1 MDKSIIRHPKFWK
14 SKLIPQFLSFEGLDE
29 FIRKRIRF
37 IRIFPLVYKAEFE
50 DLSKSK
56 GAYDDANFE
65 DLYRRLNLIKGIF
78 QGVNNK
84 DELLGSTAD
93 LLKKYAPEES
103 ADPRDNGIVAPT
115 IWDVDFPR
123 SGDKKRPFS
132 DSEIGPENRER
143 LFNLLKAIQET
154 SAGWLLTDPSVLD
167 ELPFRIGNSLLS
179 PLLFALNPREYP
191 ITNQAVKDAI
201 SWLKGKNTSDEQSF
215 ILPEFP
221 IPKGMNDYV
230 DYAESIK
237 SLSQEFVQLTA
248 REDLDKKV
256 GLGFLDAFFW
266 WLQSHF
272 AKKRVWVVAPYDSR
286 EDDFDLRWDE
296 CLQGNFIA
304 VGWDETGDLSGVTKK
319 TELKGLY
326 GNTFSDHAKGK
337 QAQNSGTLWR
347 FAKEMNKGDL
357 VIARRG
363 RNEAIGIGT
372 VNQEYRF
379 EPKRKDFKH
388 VVDVNWEEDFT
399 PRQISSQFG
408 MHTVHEVTRLA
419 YEEVLQTPPPP
430 KLDNGKDE
438 NDFTPDVLIICNL
451 ISEHRNLILYGPP
464 GTGKTYLVREAALH
478 WLTESNKISGK
489 EAEKHYLSFVQ
500 FHPSY
505 GYEDFIRGLTAT
517 TDPEG
522 SLHYLYRDGLFVE
535 TCLKAQVA
543 GNGKQFVLI
552 IDEINRGDIPRIFG
566 ELMYLLEYRGP
577 KYQLN
582 LQYPDKDG
590 NRSFY
595 VPENL
600 HVIGTMNTA
609 DRSIALLD
617 TALRRRFQFHEIM
630 PDSGKITSVIPVGES
645 DEKCE
650 PRTILE
656 NINERIRAQGLREKQ
671 IGHSYFMQDGTAIDD
686 LGVLMGRFNGQI
698 LPLLQEYFFD
708 DIEAL
713 NNVLGSKFVNLK
725 TGSIVRHTDQDAF
738 WEALKVL
745 LKENPKGS
753 PV

>member
-1 MDKSIIRHPKFWK
+1 MDKPIICHPDFWK
-14 SKLIPQFLSFEGLDE
+14 DKLIPQFLSFEGLDE
-29 FIRKRIRF
+29 FIRKRVHF
-37 IRIFPLVYKAEFE
+37 IRVFPLVYKTVFE

-56 GAYDDANFE
+56 GAYDDASFG
-65 DLYRRLNLIKGIF
+65 DLYRRFNLIKGIF

-84 DELLGSTAD
+84 DDEVGSTAG
-93 LLKKYAPEES
+93 LLRQFAPGES
-103 ADPRDNGIVAPT
+103 ADPRDYGIVSPT

-123 SGDKKRPFS
+123 PGDKKHPFS

-143 LFNLLKAIQET
+143 LFNLLKAIQGT
-154 SAGWLLTDPSVLD
+154 PDGWFLTNPSVLD

-201 SWLKGKNTSDEQSF
+201 SWLKGEDTADEQSF
-215 ILPEFP
+215 ILPKFP
-221 IPKGMNDYV
+221 IPQGMKDYM
-230 DYAESIK
+230 DYAGSIK

-248 REDLDKKV
+248 REDLDKKA

-272 AKKRVWVVAPYDSR
+272 AKKRVWVVAPCDSKAK
-286 EDDFDLRWDE
+286 DFDQRWQD
-296 CLQGNFIA
+296 CLENHFIA
-304 VGWDETGDLSGVTKK
+304 VGWSEIGDLSQVTKK
-319 TELKGLY
+319 NELKGLY
-326 GNTFSDHAKGK
+326 SKAFPKVVKGEK
-337 QAQNSGTLWR
+337 AQNCSMLWQL
-347 FAKEMNKGDL
+347 AKDVKKGDL
-357 VIARRG
+357 VIARQG
-363 RNEAIGIGT
+363 RNKAIGVGT
-372 VNQEYRF
+372 VSQEYRF
-379 EPKRKDFKH
+379 EPNKKEFKH
-388 VVDVNWEEDFT
+388 VVGVNWDEDFT
-399 PRQISSQFG
+399 PRKASNQFG
-408 MHTVHEVTRLA
+408 MQAVHEVTHLT
-419 YEEVLQTPPPP
+419 YEEILQASEIDGTNGPVLGDPP
-430 KLDNGKDE
+430 
-438 NDFTPDVLIICNL
+438 PDVLAVSRL
-451 ISEHRNLILYGPP
+451 ISEYRNIILYGPP
-464 GTGKTYLVREAALH
+464 GTGKTYLVREAARY
-478 WLTESNKISGK
+478 WLAGANKISEEEAGK
-489 EAEKHYLSFVQ
+489 QYLSFVQ

-517 TDPEG
+517 TDTEG
-522 SLHYLYRDGLFVE
+522 RLHYLYRDGLFLE
-535 TCLKAQVA
+535 TCLKAQHA
-543 GNGKQFVLI
+543 GNKEQFVLI

-566 ELMYLLEYRGP
+566 ELMYLLEYRGS

-656 NINERIRAQGLREKQ
+656 NINERIRDQGLREKQ

-713 NNVLGSKFVNLK
+713 NTVVGSKFVNLK
-725 TGSIVRHTDQDAF
+725 TGAIVRHTDQDAF

-753 PV
+753 PI